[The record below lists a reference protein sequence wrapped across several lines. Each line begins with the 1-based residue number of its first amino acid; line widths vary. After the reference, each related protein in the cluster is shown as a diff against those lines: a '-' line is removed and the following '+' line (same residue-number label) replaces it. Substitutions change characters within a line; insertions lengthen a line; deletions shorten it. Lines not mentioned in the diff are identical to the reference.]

1 MNTEEHDDLWRLLG
15 RSKQP
20 KVSPYFSRNVLREIR
35 AMRQERPGFIGWL
48 RDHWKAPVFATCA
61 LVLVLGAVL
70 RQDAVRDG
78 SSEDRQ
84 LLAFAE
90 TVSRSPDYAV
100 IGHLDELLDAD
111 DNSVWLD
118 ASN

>member
-15 RSKQP
+15 RAKQP
-20 KVSPYFSRNVLREIR
+20 KVSPFFSRNVLREIR
-35 AMRQERPGFIGWL
+35 AMRQERPGFVSWL
-48 RDHWKAPVFATCA
+48 RAHWKAPVFATCA
-61 LVLVLGAVL
+61 LALVLGAML
-70 RQDAVRDG
+70 RQDATRDT
-78 SSEDRQ
+78 SEDRQ

-118 ASN
+118 SN